1 MNGYLE
7 LDGSEGEGGGQVL
20 RTALSLSICTGTPF
34 HIANIRA
41 KRKTPG
47 LMRQHLTAVRAA
59 AEICGATVEGD
70 RAGSQTLVFAP
81 GPVRGGDYSFSIGTA
96 GGCTLV
102 FQTVLPAL
110 LRADAPSRIELQ
122 GGTHNPFAPPF
133 HFLERAFLPL
143 LRRMGAEVSLELQRF
158 GFYPAGGGGLTAH
171 IAPAS
176 GLRPLIL
183 EERGPRVQAY
193 AESFIAALPVHIA
206 RRELDVVGK
215 RLGWGAEQL
224 HLRGLPNDQGPGN
237 ALLLTL
243 AHEQVTEVFSGF
255 GEKGVSAETVAE
267 RVTDQMRRHL
277 ASGAAVGPYLADQL
291 LLPLALAGGGSFTT
305 AQPSQHAVTNAGVIR
320 RFLDVDI
327 RMQALGDGT
336 FRVAVGGCFEEGL
349 DTGGCPVQVATA
361 ISRNPAT
368 SKPEQHGA

>member
-1 MNGYLE
+1 MVNEYLE

-20 RTALSLSICTGTPF
+20 RTALSLSLCTGTPF
-34 HIANIRA
+34 RIVNIRA

-70 RAGSQTLVFAP
+70 RAGSQTLGFAP
-81 GPVRGGDYSFSIGTA
+81 GPVRGGDYRFAIGTA
-96 GGCTLV
+96 GSCTLV

-110 LRADAPSRIELQ
+110 LRADAPSRVELQ

-158 GFYPAGGGGLTAH
+158 GFYPAGGGGFSAH
-171 IAPAS
+171 IEPAPR
-176 GLRPLIL
+176 LRPLVL

-215 RLGWGAEQL
+215 RLGWNAEQL
-224 HLRGLPNDQGPGN
+224 HLRGLANDQGPGN

-243 AHEQVTEVFSGF
+243 EHEQVTEVFSGF
-255 GEKGVSAETVAE
+255 AEKGVAAETVAE
-267 RVTDQMRRHL
+267 RTVEQARRYL
-277 ASGAAVGPYLADQL
+277 AAGAAVGPYLADQL
-291 LLPLALAGGGSFTT
+291 LLPLALAGAGSFTT
-305 AQPSQHAVTNAGVIR
+305 GTPSQHAITNAGVIR
-320 RFLDVDI
+320 RFLDVEI
-327 RMQALGDGT
+327 RMERRDDGA
-336 FRVAVGGCFEEGL
+336 FRVGVGRDG
-349 DTGGCPVQVATA
+349 
-361 ISRNPAT
+361 
-368 SKPEQHGA
+368 